1 MSATSRVLLGLFAA
15 AAIGLTL
22 TWVDPPLAIA
32 VADVV
37 SPLGRLWL
45 NALQMTVV
53 PLVLSLVCRFC
64 CSASPPASRS
74 PRREPT
80 RTHRGTFLQRR

>member
-53 PLVLSLVCRFC
+53 PLVLSLV
-64 CSASPPASRS
+64 
-74 PRREPT
+74 
-80 RTHRGTFLQRR
+80 